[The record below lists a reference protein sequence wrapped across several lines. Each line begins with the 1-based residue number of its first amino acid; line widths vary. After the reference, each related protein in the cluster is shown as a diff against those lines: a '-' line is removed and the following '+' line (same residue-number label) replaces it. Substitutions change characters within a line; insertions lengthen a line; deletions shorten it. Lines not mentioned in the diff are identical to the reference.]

1 MEELNQALKDYQK
14 LLEYVPKLK
23 ANGHDVSISFASTHQ
38 LVTIGIY
45 LNGWN
50 YEKEL
55 DYYFVFDICKKY
67 HAEDYNRALAKLEEL
82 TK

>member
-23 ANGHDVSISFASTHQ
+23 ANGHDISISFAS
-38 LVTIGIY
+38 VYEMVAISIY

-50 YEKEL
+50 EKKTS
-55 DYYFVFDICKKY
+55 DYFFTFNTCREI
-67 HAEDYNRALAKLEEL
+67 HAEHYNRALAKLEEL